1 MTFEEL
7 KINQPEIVRIL
18 DNSYN
23 RQKLVHAYIFEGEAG
38 TGKFEA
44 ALYIASKLLCR
55 EDNKPCGTCASCL
68 RVLNNTHINVNTVEA
83 IDGTI
88 KKEQITNLLKES
100 GMKTLEKGSRIHII
114 KDADKLNQSSANA
127 LLKFIEEPFPN
138 HYIILTTQNV
148 NKMLNTIVSRC
159 QLLHFKPLRKE
170 LLEQNLINNG
180 VERDNAFVLSHL
192 TSNLEKANELIN
204 EGVVTSIIETLKKI
218 FLTEIAGKDKYV
230 TYLICNANLP
240 KKDNHFN
247 RLFLEIYSLFLEE
260 KIHYLQE
267 PTLKTHFIEVFK
279 MMDFKKEEIKQV
291 VKQLD
296 IICEYEKRLNNY
308 PNVELMYAS
317 LFIEL

>member
-7 KINQPEIVRIL
+7 KTNQPEIVRIL

-55 EDNKPCGTCASCL
+55 EDNKPCGVCASCL
-68 RVLNNTHINVNTVEA
+68 RVLNNTHINVNIVEA

-100 GMKTLEKGSRIHII
+100 VMKTLEKGSRIHII

-138 HYIILTTQNV
+138 HYIILTTQNA

-170 LLEQNLINNG
+170 LLEQSLIDNG

-204 EGVVTSIIETLKKI
+204 EGVVTSIIEMLKKI
-218 FLTEIAGKDKYV
+218 LLTEIAGKDKYV

-240 KKDNHFN
+240 KKDNNFN

-267 PTLKTHFIEVFK
+267 PTPKNHFIEVFK
-279 MMDFKKEEIKQV
+279 MMDFKKEDIKQV

-296 IICEYEKRLNNY
+296 IICEYEKRINNY